1 MFQNPVNAL
10 PPPGVLLAPRPSPE
24 SALADFQIG
33 PASEWKTTPTCRLVP
48 PATRPCH
55 RVGGAQAA
63 IMRRVVLLPLLA
75 AVLLL
80 SGCSWIFESFVS
92 DSATRFA
99 YQLRDE
105 AAALRRSG
113 AKTRTYEHRPQAWP
127 DGPDGDYRIEFVGP
141 PESNDGRRALM
152 TAKSYDGPLW
162 SSTTYHLNFVR
173 VPLPLKAAHRK
184 GEPTRVTLELR
195 DGTVLVTAL
204 K

>member
-1 MFQNPVNAL
+1 MHAAAVFRAL
-10 PPPGVLLAPRPSPE
+10 
-24 SALADFQIG
+24 
-33 PASEWKTTPTCRLVP
+33 
-48 PATRPCH
+48 
-55 RVGGAQAA
+55 
-63 IMRRVVLLPLLA
+63 LLPLLA
-75 AVLLL
+75 ATLLL
-80 SGCSWIFESFVS
+80 GGCTKIFERVVS
-92 DSATRFA
+92 DGATRFA
-99 YQLRDE
+99 FQLRDE

>member
-1 MFQNPVNAL
+1 
-10 PPPGVLLAPRPSPE
+10 
-24 SALADFQIG
+24 
-33 PASEWKTTPTCRLVP
+33 
-48 PATRPCH
+48 
-55 RVGGAQAA
+55 
-63 IMRRVVLLPLLA
+63 MRRALVLPFLA
-75 AVLLL
+75 AAFLLG
-80 SGCSWIFESFVS
+80 GCGKGFERVVS

-99 YQLRDE
+99 FQLRDE

-113 AKTRTYEHRPQAWP
+113 EKSRTFEHRPAAWP

-162 SSTTYHLNFVR
+162 SSTTYHLNYVR
-173 VPLPLKAAHRK
+173 VPLPLKAAHHK
-184 GEPTRVTLELR
+184 GEPTLVTLELR